1 MWPCHVN
8 HAAAIW
14 SGHVKTTLAAC
25 ILGGGRGKNR
35 TLMTL
40 RSLAP
45 EASASTSSATRP
57 LFRCNGCE
65 RTGKQERD
73 QSPSVIPTEDAPLVL
88 CQREGLSRPSGG
100 TPFVHRAVPLFE
112 KIMRWMCYFDKASA

>member
-14 SGHVKTTLAAC
+14 SGHVKTPLAAWF
-25 ILGGGRGKNR
+25 LRGGRGENR

-65 RTGKQERD
+65 RTGKWGRD
-73 QSPSVIPTEDAPLVL
+73 QSPTPPVIPTEAAPLAPY
-88 CQREGLSRPSGG
+88 QREGLSRPSGG
-100 TPFVHRAVPLFE
+100 TP
-112 KIMRWMCYFDKASA
+112 SG